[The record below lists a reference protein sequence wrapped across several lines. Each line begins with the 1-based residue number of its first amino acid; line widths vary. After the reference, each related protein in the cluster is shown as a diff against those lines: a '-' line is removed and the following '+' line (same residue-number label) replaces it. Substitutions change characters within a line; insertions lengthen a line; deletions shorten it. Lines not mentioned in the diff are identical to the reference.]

1 MAKELVFQTELGFDR
16 NELKFFSNSEVV
28 ATTQVNAV
36 KALAI
41 VADGFG
47 IDNMFYKSGTYEDKE
62 GITRPSYTAHGNKV
76 AELIS
81 LMKGE

>member
-1 MAKELVFQTELGFDR
+1 MAKELVFNTELTFEKGKLEFV
-16 NELKFFSNSEVV
+16 SNAEAAQSKN
-28 ATTQVNAV
+28 NAV

-47 IDNMFYKSGTYEDKE
+47 IDNMFYKSSTWEDKNGE
-62 GITRPSYTAHGNKV
+62 TQQNYTAYGEKI

>member
-1 MAKELVFQTELGFDR
+1 MGKELVFKTDLSFERGKLTFVTNAEASQSK
-16 NELKFFSNSEVV
+16 N
-28 ATTQVNAV
+28 NAV

-47 IDNMFYKSGTYEDKE
+47 ITNMFYKSSTYEDKNGE
-62 GITRPSYTAHGNKV
+62 TQQVYTAHGDKI

-81 LMKGE
+81 LIKGE